1 MGVPRFYHPG
11 SLLPHHNIKL
21 SESAARHAGLVLRLA
36 VGDELILFSGDGFD
50 YEAKITEIS
59 RKLVMVAVEK
69 KREVNNRESNLKI
82 HLIQAVSKPDKMD
95 WVMQKAVELGVTEM
109 TPVITK
115 YCAVKLDE
123 KTMAKKLD
131 HWQGIIISACE
142 QSGRNIIPKLNKI
155 IVLEE
160 FLAGI
165 KEIKIVAGFIFHPEA
180 KERFS
185 EIKSESNERREK
197 SEKSQKSDSKEI
209 FVMIGP
215 EGGFHEDEV
224 KLAEK
229 HRFHSVRLGSRIL
242 RVETAAVAALSALQS
257 RWGDF

>member
-1 MGVPRFYHPG
+1 
-11 SLLPHHNIKL
+11 
-21 SESAARHAGLVLRLA
+21 
-36 VGDELILFSGDGFD
+36 
-50 YEAKITEIS
+50 
-59 RKLVMVAVEK
+59 
-69 KREVNNRESNLKI
+69 
-82 HLIQAVSKPDKMD
+82 
-95 WVMQKAVELGVTEM
+95 
-109 TPVITK
+109 
-115 YCAVKLDE
+115 
-123 KTMAKKLD
+123 
-131 HWQGIIISACE
+131 
-142 QSGRNIIPKLNKI
+142 
-155 IVLEE
+155 
-160 FLAGI
+160 
-165 KEIKIVAGFIFHPEA
+165 VAGFIFHPEA